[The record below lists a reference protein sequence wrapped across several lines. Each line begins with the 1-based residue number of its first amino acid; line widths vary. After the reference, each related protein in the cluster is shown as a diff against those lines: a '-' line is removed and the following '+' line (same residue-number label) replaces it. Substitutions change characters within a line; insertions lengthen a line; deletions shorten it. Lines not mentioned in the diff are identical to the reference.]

1 MSGNAQGGGRVDS
14 FLKALEAMEN
24 GQGLPLQPPTG
35 EQNCPVGRIRI
46 GIFFDG
52 TGNNLWVD
60 EAHANDTYGEDGGPN
75 GPTNVARLFR
85 AYRKQGIVLDK
96 AYHHGVGTDYTGWV
110 TRARPNMNDPAAKP
124 STPVVHRNLTGM
136 TMGAGG
142 KARIDWGLRMLAEFF
157 SNNNKWRIREKYFD
171 VCGFSRGAALA
182 RDFVNQVRAQRV
194 ANLTKRTSPGFFRRN
209 PDAIPSIE
217 TQFQDLAIREFF
229 EPIDPSTI
237 YPKFMAIFDTVEMWG
252 PGTGT
257 FLPDVDHTY
266 VEHCVHLVAEDE
278 FRTLFPLTSIFMD
291 PNTEPGRQFP
301 PVERHR
307 PARPRPDPR
316 YQEPRDYKRW
326 MLEAWYPGCH
336 SDVGGSYQPRSNKR
350 WHLQFITLRDMHKAM
365 VKAQVPIGAVELP
378 FDGIIL
384 RLYEEYCGFRQNKD
398 WATHLEQ
405 PSAPKSQYVHWFE
418 SEEYMARF
426 YGPDPHADDPYRGM
440 SPIVAGLS
448 QAGTGMA
455 ASHGV
460 YVPPPTRPRWPE
472 RLLAIT
478 SRDSNPSYQ
487 LLLRHYIHDSA
498 TESPGSTILGEAT
511 DRRGRQRLQ
520 RKVIPAG
527 AQPQWTRNIPVRN
540 QHRPP
545 RSTY

>member
-1 MSGNAQGGGRVDS
+1 MSGNGQGGGRVDS

-24 GQGLPLQPPTG
+24 GQGLPLTPPTG
-35 EQNCPVGRIRI
+35 EQECPIGRIRI

-60 EAHANDTYGEDGGPN
+60 EAHANDTLGPDGGTN

-96 AYHHGVGTDYTGWV
+96 AYHHGVGTDFAGMI
-110 TRARPNMNDPAAKP
+110 RRNRPNMDDPAAKP
-124 STPVVHRNLTGM
+124 STPVVRRNIVGM

-142 KARIDWGLRMLAEFF
+142 KARIDWGLRILAEFF
-157 SNNNKWRIREKYFD
+157 SNNNKWRIKEKYFD
-171 VCGFSRGAALA
+171 VCGFSRGAGLA

-194 ANLTKRTSPGFFRRN
+194 ANLTTETSPGFFRRN
-209 PDAIPSIE
+209 PDAIPSAPIE
-217 TQFQDLAIREFF
+217 LHATAIREFH
-229 EPIDPSTI
+229 EPIDPDTI

-291 PNTEPGRQFP
+291 PNTKPGRQFP
-301 PVERHR
+301 AEERHR
-307 PARPRPDPR
+307 QRRPQPDPR
-316 YQEPRDYKRW
+316 YQEPRDYKKW
-326 MLEAWYPGCH
+326 MLEVWYPGCH
-336 SDVGGSYQPRSNKR
+336 SDVGGSYLPRTNKKH
-350 WHLQFITLRDMHKAM
+350 HLQFITLRDMHKAM

-384 RLYEEYCGFRQNKD
+384 RLYEEYCGFRANKD

-405 PSAPKSQYVHWFE
+405 PSSQYVHWYE
-418 SEEYMARF
+418 TDEYMARF
-426 YGPDPHADDPYRGM
+426 YGPDPNWSMPYRGM
-440 SPIVAGLS
+440 SPVVVGLS
-448 QAGTGMA
+448 QAGAGM
-455 ASHGV
+455 HGA
-460 YVPPPTRPRWPE
+460 YVPPPAPTQPRWPE

-511 DRRGRQRLQ
+511 DRHGRQRLQ

-527 AQPQWTRNIPVRN
+527 AQPRWSREVPVRN
-540 QHRPP
+540 EHRPP
-545 RSTY
+545 RSTF